1 MEETLSETKVNPSDS
16 KAEKFLSAGSAGVAI
31 LTLAK
36 GTLGAGILALPQKAM
51 YGGIPVFLVLLLIG
65 GYFTARSIE
74 MIGKGCKYTNKYV
87 FEEVTEALLGKSM
100 AIALGISMLLNCYG
114 ASIVYVIAIRGAFTS
129 LLTQVQQSTG
139 TDWPLYATIILG
151 GAILVPLSVV
161 ERLNSLRI
169 LSLAGVVGVFF
180 TVASVIYGLGY
191 EGVAADLSAAPASST
206 FSTIMKPTGGFVEIM
221 GVVSTVTFAF
231 CNQFN
236 VPQVYGEL
244 NDKQA
249 GTVRKIA
256 FVSTVLPSVLYIIT
270 AITGYLCAGLATQ
283 DNIFLNFEPLIQAG
297 KVMVYFGILAVVL
310 SVAMCHL
317 LNNFPMRLSVVFF
330 APEHWADSKWVRYGV
345 PLFTALSTI
354 AIAILYQNLS
364 VVLGLVGALTGSVIC
379 YIVPALFSIR
389 VEELELAASQLPG
402 QPAPM
407 AKSLASTTMR
417 ILKQYPVESLMVAVG
432 IVIGIVGTF
441 CEFYGCFKS

>member
-139 TDWPLYATIILG
+139 TDWPVYATIILG

-206 FSTIMKPTGGFVEIM
+206 FSTIMTPTGGFVEIM